1 MQKDSEDILL
11 RLKLSQYVAQWLGI
25 WEWTCGDMGTEFM
38 EAQWIMVRWR
48 VVTNIPTGSV

>member
-25 WEWTCGDMGTEFM
+25 WEWTCGDMGTE
-38 EAQWIMVRWR
+38 
-48 VVTNIPTGSV
+48 NL